1 MGCCNEKGYEAIS
14 NLSPDEKDFSFLS
27 YESYEDDNIEKLDN
41 EYNILHSISL
51 LDFLSNLENFD
62 IQNINNPFTSNEKKN
77 YSYLDNFLNEKIN
90 DENFINFIEN
100 KFFMKSDINEM
111 YPEKVKNV
119 FKIISKDVFN
129 QFKILINRDVVK
141 KDLIP
146 LGLLFCKS
154 SNFGK
159 VKILHDINASP
170 KFEKNENLFN
180 FLKNMFILS
189 ILTENFLLN
198 NVGEKH
204 VNIDNNEIL
213 TISENLS
220 NKFLNDFFKNQ
231 NTLTNEE
238 FLKKFKIKTNEFGW
252 IFNPNGIKKSMNKE
266 EKFKMV
272 NKMNVLENDL
282 KDIKNEMNDIL
293 KEKENL
299 IENEFDSNKIN
310 NNNNIKEEDFYL
322 VHDSTNGIGDFDVD
336 FSENEPKENDENN
349 SDDNNEINEDL
360 YVVHDSTNGVYDLD
374 A

>member
-1 MGCCNEKGYEAIS
+1 LDNGDRVGYRAYDDLLTIWHGSYASRDKEDFLYWRRVASAIEGQILLDIW
-14 NLSPDEKDFSFLS
+14 LSPDEKDFSFLS

-272 NKMNVLENDL
+272 NKM
-282 KDIKNEMNDIL
+282 IHICTMFFH
-293 KEKENL
+293 L
-299 IENEFDSNKIN
+299 ICCFIISIVKYFI
-310 NNNNIKEEDFYL
+310 
-322 VHDSTNGIGDFDVD
+322 
-336 FSENEPKENDENN
+336 P
-349 SDDNNEINEDL
+349 
-360 YVVHDSTNGVYDLD
+360 
-374 A
+374 